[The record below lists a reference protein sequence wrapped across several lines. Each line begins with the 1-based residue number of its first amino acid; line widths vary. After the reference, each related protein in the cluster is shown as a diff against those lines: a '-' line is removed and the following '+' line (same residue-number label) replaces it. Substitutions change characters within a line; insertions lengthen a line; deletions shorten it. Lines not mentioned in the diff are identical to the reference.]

1 MKITNLTPDNH
12 ILSEFG
18 QRLARIRKQQR
29 LSQTA
34 LAEQAGIGVATL
46 RRIENGTDSQ
56 LGSWVKLLKAL
67 DMDATLDALLPE
79 EFNSPMAETLRE
91 RHAKYKVGSEAN
103 RKQSTLSSTSIVWGD
118 EQA

>member
-1 MKITNLTPDNH
+1 MKINKLTPDNH

-18 QRLARIRKQQR
+18 QRLAKIRKQQR

-56 LGSWVKLLKAL
+56 LGSWIKLLKAL
-67 DMDATLDALLPE
+67 DMDSTLDALLPE
-79 EFNSPMAETLRE
+79 QFNSPMAETLRE
-91 RHAKYKVGSEAN
+91 RKAKYKTGSEADRN
-103 RKQSTLSSTSIVWGD
+103 KSTDTSISIVWGD
-118 EQA
+118 EQK

>member
-18 QRLARIRKQQR
+18 QLLARIRKQQR

-91 RHAKYKVGSEAN
+91 RQAKYKVGSEAN